1 MITGVGIAEAFYQAT
16 VAARKPDLACRHL
29 PPREMSYEGGME
41 IEVVI
46 EIPKGTRNKYEAD
59 HETGAIWLDRM
70 LFTATRYPEDYGY
83 VPDTLAEDGDPLDAL
98 VVLEEPTFPGCHICA
113 RPLGVFLMRDEAGE
127 DAKVLCVPAT
137 DPRAAHMTE
146 LDHVAPYELDEIAHF
161 FAIYKQLE
169 PGKDTQ
175 VEGWKDRPA
184 AEEAIEQSRRRFQGQ
199 GQHAADAT
207 SPERPG
213 PQGR

>member
-1 MITGVGIAEAFYQAT
+1 MITWIGIVDAFYQAT
-16 VAARKPDLACRHL
+16 TAARKPTR
-29 PPREMSYEGGME
+29 PFGRPSPTEMSYEGSME
-41 IEVVI
+41 IEVII

-83 VPDTLAEDGDPLDAL
+83 VPHTLAEDGDPLDVL
-98 VVLEEPTFPGCHICA
+98 VLLEEPTFPGCHICA

-146 LDHVAPYELDEIAHF
+146 LDHVAPFELDEIAHF

-175 VEGWKDRPA
+175 VEGWKDRTA
-184 AEEAIEQSRRRFQGQ
+184 AEEAIEQSRGRFREQGHH
-199 GQHAADAT
+199 GADARG
-207 SPERPG
+207 PERPG
-213 PQGR
+213 PRSS